1 MRKFGPGLLVTAAFI
16 GPGTITTAS
25 IAGAHF
31 GLALFWA
38 LLFSVATT
46 MILQEMAARL
56 GIVARLGLAEALRTS
71 LQNPWIKWP
80 TLLLIMLAIGFGN
93 GAYQTGN
100 LLGAAIG
107 AEIITGLT
115 ANWLAAAIALVASL
129 LLASG
134 TYRLVETVL
143 VLLVGLMSTVFVAAF
158 LIAPPD
164 PALVIQQLFPPR
176 LPDAASLAVIALI
189 GTTVVP
195 YNLFLHANAVQH
207 KWPPGMDKA
216 QTLSEARVD
225 LGVAVSVGGLIT
237 LAIMATAASALFGLG
252 SNGPVNAASIAGQ
265 LAPVLG
271 DSARYFVASGLL
283 AAGLTSAI
291 TAPLAASFAV
301 CGALGWPLDMHDRRF
316 KAIWLTVMVFG
327 AGFAAVQTQPLAAIL
342 IAQAANGML
351 LPVIAMALLWVMNQ
365 DAILGT
371 YKNTTLS
378 NSLGLLVILVTL
390 GLGLHRLTS
399 LLP

>member
-1 MRKFGPGLLVTAAFI
+1 
-16 GPGTITTAS
+16 
-25 IAGAHF
+25 
-31 GLALFWA
+31 
-38 LLFSVATT
+38 
-46 MILQEMAARL
+46 
-56 GIVARLGLAEALRTS
+56 
-71 LQNPWIKWP
+71 
-80 TLLLIMLAIGFGN
+80 
-93 GAYQTGN
+93 
-100 LLGAAIG
+100 
-107 AEIITGLT
+107 
-115 ANWLAAAIALVASL
+115 
-129 LLASG
+129 
-134 TYRLVETVL
+134 
-143 VLLVGLMSTVFVAAF
+143 
-158 LIAPPD
+158 
-164 PALVIQQLFPPR
+164 
-176 LPDAASLAVIALI
+176 
-189 GTTVVP
+189 
-195 YNLFLHANAVQH
+195 
-207 KWPPGMDKA
+207 
-216 QTLSEARVD
+216 
-225 LGVAVSVGGLIT
+225 VAVSVGGLIT

-390 GLGLHRLTS
+390 GLGLHRLAS